1 MNLGSEQSPIKKI
14 AVKNRTACSRQ
25 STIYSTVTQSSFRQR
40 QKDKEHLRMITT
52 QLQNFVEKKKNLES
66 ENKLLRTEIE
76 VLERENLRRLA
87 RVKKTYEEKINTLRS
102 ERKLLDQETEDIRKR
117 LHNAIQS
124 KNDAELKCTKAC
136 EEKDCYEIQ
145 LIEARKD
152 LVASNAEVEKLR
164 AMIGR
169 LDRERNKQKEVATSI
184 RSQNTTLIL
193 QKTTLEEKLRNG
205 SKITQK
211 HQGDVEQLR
220 RKIAID
226 KAQHRTQL
234 EEQRKQFEF
243 EKNNIQRQFKEKL
256 DAFCK
261 ERSAQFEKDKE
272 TWMQVFR
279 NEVETKMRGLSETN
293 QCLGHNA
300 KVLEEKNEECQTAIA
315 SLNQEITKIAKD
327 RDRAIQSRQELEV
340 KLDEVQKLVEK
351 RVQELEKTSKRY
363 QREHEKM
370 KQVLIKKDNKLIQLE
385 KEQVDYFQEINAF
398 QQVLAT
404 ADDNADLK
412 DVNMTTRAVRP
423 SSTINAYDGD
433 SPSRLTKKRRISTS
447 ASIIPAD
454 LQIVESP
461 DSELPTGRNLGF
473 SVVDLEKGFFEIKN
487 HAKSNTIC
495 LKGYYVTNSTEPV
508 CRHDLPGL
516 TLGPGEKIR
525 VLFGPN
531 WRSSTEVLEDDILW
545 EDGVWANAKDA
556 VVLWNTAGE
565 MVANYKFEI
574 NSSKKNCS
582 IM

>member
-1 MNLGSEQSPIKKI
+1 
-14 AVKNRTACSRQ
+14 
-25 STIYSTVTQSSFRQR
+25 
-40 QKDKEHLRMITT
+40 MITA
-52 QLQNFVEKKKNLES
+52 QLQNFVEKKKNLDS
-66 ENKLLRTEIE
+66 ENKMLRTEID

-87 RVKKTYEEKINTLRS
+87 RAKNTYEEKINALHS
-102 ERKLLDQETEDIRKR
+102 ERKLLDQETEGIQKR
-117 LHNAIQS
+117 LHKAIQS
-124 KNDAELKCTKAC
+124 KNEAELKCSKAC
-136 EEKDCYEIQ
+136 EDKDCYEIQ
-145 LIEARKD
+145 LIEARKN

-220 RKIAID
+220 KKITLD
-226 KAQHRTQL
+226 NEQHRKQL
-234 EEQRKQFEF
+234 EEQRKQFEL
-243 EKNNIQRQFKEKL
+243 EKNNIQREFKEKL

-272 TWMQVFR
+272 TWMLVFR
-279 NEVETKMRGLSETN
+279 NEVETKIRGLSETN

-315 SLNQEITKIAKD
+315 SLNQEIAKIAKD
-327 RDRAIQSRQELEV
+327 RDRAIQARQDLEI
-340 KLDEVQKLVEK
+340 KLDEVQRAVEK

-370 KQVLIKKDNKLIQLE
+370 KQVLIKKDNKLLQLE
-385 KEQVDYFQEINAF
+385 KEQVDYFKEINAF

-412 DVNMTTRAVRP
+412 DVNMTTRAVRT
-423 SSTINAYDGD
+423 SSTVSTNDD
-433 SPSRLTKKRRISTS
+433 PSRLTKKRRISTS

-454 LQIVESP
+454 LQEVESP
-461 DSELPTGRNLGF
+461 DSVTMTGGNLGF
-473 SVVDLEKGFFEIKN
+473 SVVDLDKGFFEIKN
-487 HAKSNTIC
+487 HAKANIVS

-508 CRHDLPGL
+508 CKHQLPGL
-516 TLGPGEKIR
+516 TLGPREKIR

-531 WRSSTEVLEDDILW
+531 WRSSTEVSENDILW

-556 VVLWNTAGE
+556 VVLWSPEGE

-574 NSSKKNCS
+574 NSSKKNCL